1 MLPSAS
7 ITADLTAKWQN
18 GLGSRQMN
26 EFSETTNR
34 GTLYLVAT
42 PIGNLG
48 DISQRAREILER
60 AGAVACEDT
69 RRTGKLF
76 EHLGLR
82 ARRLLVA
89 NEHTEVSIGSTVIAL
104 LDQGHDVALVSDAG
118 TPAISDPGERLVKYV
133 SEEGYR
139 VSVAP
144 GPTAAVAALVLSG
157 LPTKRWVME
166 GFLPRKGKEREARL
180 ASIAAET
187 RTTVLFESPRRLRV
201 TLHDLAN
208 FCGGDRPAAVMRELT
223 KLYEETARGTLTEL
237 AARFSGDVK
246 GEIAIVVGGA
256 PQREV
261 DDETVVAALR
271 EELASGETRRAAIDL
286 VATTLGV
293 ARNRVYALAL
303 AVEE

>member
-1 MLPSAS
+1 
-7 ITADLTAKWQN
+7 
-18 GLGSRQMN
+18 MN
-26 EFSETTNR
+26 EFAEKTGQ

-48 DISQRAREILER
+48 DISQRAREILEK
-60 AGAVACEDT
+60 AEAVACEDT
-69 RRTGKLF
+69 RRTGKLL
-76 EHLGLR
+76 ELLGLR

-89 NEHTEVSIGSTVIAL
+89 NEHTEVLVGPTVVEL
-104 LDQGHDVALVSDAG
+104 LGRGQDVALVSDAG

-133 SEEGYR
+133 LAQGYK
-139 VSVAP
+139 VSVVP

-157 LPTKRWVME
+157 LPSNRWVME

-180 ASIAAET
+180 ASVAVEA
-187 RTTVLFESPRRLRV
+187 RTTVLFESARRLKA
-201 TLHDLAN
+201 TLDDLVN

-223 KLYEETARGTLTEL
+223 KLYEESARGTLAEL

-256 PQREV
+256 PQIEI
-261 DDETVVAALR
+261 DDEVVLEALQM
-271 EELASGETRRAAIDL
+271 ELESGVTRRAAIDHIS
-286 VATTLGV
+286 ATLGV

-303 AVEE
+303 EVGE